1 MRQAD
6 GVCNFYCALTILPL
20 SFSLVAIRNLA
31 RLNAPITNELTHAFD
46 VLCFRVT
53 TTQDRFALCIVRRGF
68 RSEGIVTTVALLTA
82 EQIAAIVET
91 AVTRALSVKS
101 DESEILT
108 REQVAEMLKVHPVT
122 VTQYAKK
129 KGLRGIQ
136 LTGGDWRFRRSDVDA
151 WLEQRAT
158 EGK

>member
-1 MRQAD
+1 MA
-6 GVCNFYCALTILPL
+6 
-20 SFSLVAIRNLA
+20 S
-31 RLNAPITNELTHAFD
+31 E
-46 VLCFRVT
+46 
-53 TTQDRFALCIVRRGF
+53 RFALCIPGAPAEDV
-68 RSEGIVTTVALLTA
+68 VTTVALLTA
-82 EQIAAIVET
+82 EQITAIIET

-151 WLEQRAT
+151 WLQQRAT